1 MVSNKLYLPNIDRT
15 TKRDVLLQMC
25 TVAAEAVG
33 NSPERFFRLVWER
46 EEISPSGWQDGLA
59 VPHARVDGLLAADRG
74 DRQTTPPGVDFD
86 SRDGKPARFVIL
98 ILTED
103 NQSQNDLLRDA
114 GELFTRND
122 ATAARAERRQLR
134 GGYRSPE
141 RSRRITPYINT
152 VTAYS
157 VRLREPRARAA
168 RI

>member
-59 VPHARVDGLLAADRG
+59 VPNARVGGLLRPIVVIG
-74 DRQTTPPGVDFD
+74 KTMPPGVDFD
-86 SRDGKPARFVIL
+86 SRDGKSARLVIL

-122 ATAARAERRQLR
+122 ATLRVLAADSFVE
-134 GGYRSPE
+134 
-141 RSRRITPYINT
+141 
-152 VTAYS
+152 VM
-157 VRLREPRARAA
+157 AA
-168 RI
+168 LNAPVE